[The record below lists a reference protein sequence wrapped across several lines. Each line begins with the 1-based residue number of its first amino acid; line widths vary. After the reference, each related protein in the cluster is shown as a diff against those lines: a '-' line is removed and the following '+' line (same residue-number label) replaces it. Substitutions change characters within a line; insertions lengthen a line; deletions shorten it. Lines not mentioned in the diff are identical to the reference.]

1 MGYFYGG
8 VVQKL
13 VSVLP
18 VEPVFLQCRSKF
30 DQLSPTKSSIN
41 DRKFD
46 GNYWGGT
53 ENTTIIQ
60 IVTVQ
65 FHPTHSHH
73 LINGLRFSLEF
84 EVGQRDKIVTCDRA
98 DSPLTP
104 NYRVPNGHITNFL
117 P

>member
-53 ENTTIIQ
+53 ENTSTFQ
-60 IVTVQ
+60 TVTVQ
-65 FHPTHSHH
+65 FHPAHSHH
-73 LINGLRFSLEF
+73 LVNGLRFSLNLEA
-84 EVGQRDKIVTCDRA
+84 GQRDQIVTCDRM
-98 DSPLTP
+98 DSPQAP
-104 NYRVPNGHITNFL
+104 N
-117 P
+117 

>member
-41 DRKFD
+41 DGSFD
-46 GNYWGGT
+46 GNYWGGR
-53 ENTTIIQ
+53 EYLSAIQ
-60 IVTVQ
+60 WLTVP
-65 FHPTHSHH
+65 FDPTHSYH

-84 EVGQRDKIVTCDRA
+84 EVGQRDQIVTCDRA
-98 DSPLTP
+98 DSPLIP
-104 NYRVPNGHITNFL
+104 NDRVPNGYITNFL

>member
-1 MGYFYGG
+1 MVQG
-8 VVQKL
+8 VVSIRDIQ
-13 VSVLP
+13 P
-18 VEPVFLQCRSKF
+18 R
-30 DQLSPTKSSIN
+30 PTKSSFN
-41 DRKFD
+41 D

-65 FHPTHSHH
+65 FDPTHSHH

-84 EVGQRDKIVTCDRA
+84 EVGQRDQIVTCDRA

-104 NYRVPNGHITNFL
+104 NDRVPNGRSVQSF
-117 P
+117 